1 MTGRHIIVPTLLI
14 FLTLFKHGLSQK
26 FPREQCHNS
35 VTLYNVS
42 KGEVLYGVEGALST
56 SLPSITCCIR
66 RSYYRRQ
73 PYPASKQYLFFQNSP
88 VANHPHLGVS
98 KHVDWYRHFHEVY
111 YYPTIVWPHTLTKDI
126 AGEYK
131 CSRYDLRPGG
141 WSYRSFYLVM
151 GAKPKITFITN
162 SMTVMST
169 SWKIAS
175 LALHCNVSGDDQL
188 KYSWSKG
195 GVMIRGTLGA
205 EGWTHA
211 FAGAVT
217 ATDSGIYNCSAS
229 SRYGH
234 DWKQLHLRVLDI
246 PRFWLN
252 PVPATIIPHSLL
264 ARSVGLRLV
273 PPSST
278 GNSPITSYEVT
289 CRPDVEYRSYVKDTV
304 QRFSVTSV
312 TVTGLQPATK
322 YSCWYR
328 AENAVGISF
337 PSPILKL
344 TTPESPPGKPE
355 NLSTVSSSA
364 GHVTTFFKPMSPAL
378 SHGVLTG
385 YQITFNAT
393 ECVTHQDCPCQQYNC
408 SLRGAVS
415 FHESWV
421 SNSFSLSG
429 LRHFTRYQITAAA
442 INGVGL
448 GVKARRRLITQKL
461 APGPVRNLTAIPISS
476 SVLQARWQAPETTYG
491 GSLYYVIQYS
501 VLRGDTEERVSNDIN
516 IAMPLYTITGL
527 KESRSVLIT
536 VFAVNSVGPGY
547 RVTLGTTTAAV
558 RVQPDVTDKPTRYQ
572 PIPPAFCKLPSEVG
586 WAVSVASTFTPEII
600 NLMKLNFSANT
611 SLNVTCREGLYVS
624 GNWSQRHQLI
634 TCQKSGMWTKEI
646 SACSAPVDTAV
657 GHGYSQCSSDIS
669 VAVSIIRGIFF
680 AASVALNLIFFF
692 KVYNKK

>member
-1 MTGRHIIVPTLLI
+1 MGGHSRRGAEHALSLAVLQVSI
-14 FLTLFKHGLSQK
+14 LTLMFKQGQSTITAPPTIS
-26 FPREQCHNS
+26 FISNS
-35 VTLYNVS
+35 TTVV
-42 KGEVLYGVEGALST
+42 ST
-56 SLPSITCCIR
+56 S
-66 RSYYRRQ
+66 
-73 PYPASKQYLFFQNSP
+73 F
-88 VANHPHLGVS
+88 
-98 KHVDWYRHFHEVY
+98 
-111 YYPTIVWPHTLTKDI
+111 
-126 AGEYK
+126 
-131 CSRYDLRPGG
+131 
-141 WSYRSFYLVM
+141 
-151 GAKPKITFITN
+151 
-162 SMTVMST
+162 TVG
-169 SWKIAS
+169 S
-175 LALHCNVSGDDQL
+175 LALFCRGSGEGPL
-188 KYSWSKG
+188 TYAWSRDG
-195 GVMIRGTLGA
+195 AVLQAASGTH
-205 EGWTHA
+205 GWTYRFSGNLSA
-211 FAGAVT
+211 A
-217 ATDSGIYNCSAS
+217 DSGIYTCTVHSPHGQS
-229 SRYGH
+229 S
-234 DWKQLHLRVLDI
+234 KQLRLNVLDS
-246 PRFWLN
+246 PRFLVN
-252 PVPATIIPHSLL
+252 PHALLMLVPNTLTATTASF
-264 ARSVGLRLV
+264 RLT

-680 AASVALNLIFFF
+680 AASVALNLIL
-692 KVYNKK
+692 